1 MAKTRKSSK
10 CYGVFGR
17 VADLVG
23 LPLRAGS
30 RGVRGVARVAN
41 SGLTSTNSFIRGT
54 AGNLNSTAGRL
65 IGMSGRSGK
74 TRRSKSRRGRGRK

>member
-30 RGVRGVARVAN
+30 RGVRGVARIAN
-41 SGLTSTNSFIRGT
+41 SGLRGTNSFIRGT
-54 AGNLNSTAGRL
+54 AGNLNSTASRL
-65 IGMSGRSGK
+65 VGMRGK
-74 TRRSKSRRGRGRK
+74 TRRGRKGRGRK

>member
-23 LPLRAGS
+23 IPLRVGS
-30 RGVRGVARVAN
+30 RGVRGVARIAN
-41 SGLTSTNSFIRGT
+41 SGLRGTNSFIRGT
-54 AGNLNSTAGRL
+54 AGNLNSTASRL
-65 IGMSGRSGK
+65 VGMRGK
-74 TRRSKSRRGRGRK
+74 TRRGRKGRGRK